1 MSQTGY
7 LLVAFA
13 CVVVVIVGWLLIIL
27 AKHARIRREGA
38 ALSPG
43 PERGALSPDSERAG
57 RAGH

>member
-27 AKHARIRREGA
+27 AKHARIRRDA
-38 ALSPG
+38 AG
-43 PERGALSPDSERAG
+43 VDDVQRAG
-57 RAGH
+57 R